1 LFGRTAAAAR
11 RSVSGVLGLP
21 EDTRAC
27 LFDLD
32 GVLTQTAKVHQAA
45 WKRTFDEF
53 LRSHD
58 PGAPEFSPAD
68 YNEHVDGKPRMDGV
82 RDFLASR
89 GITLP
94 EGTAGDP
101 PDAATVHGLA
111 ARKNDQVLRELD
123 EHGVEVYEGSMRY
136 LRAVREAGLA
146 TAVVT
151 ASANGQHV
159 IEVAGFADLIDARID
174 GLVAAREGLRGKP
187 APDTFL
193 AGARALGVPPA
204 QAVVFEDALSGVAA
218 GRAGDFGFV
227 VGVDRVGQA
236 AALAER
242 GADVV
247 VADLDELLV
256 ERA

>member
-1 LFGRTAAAAR
+1 VAR
-11 RSVSGVLGLP
+11 VLGLP
-21 EDTRAC
+21 DDIRAC

-53 LRSHD
+53 LRRRD
-58 PGAPEFSPAD
+58 PAAKDFSAAD
-68 YNEHVDGKPRMDGV
+68 YNEHVDGKPRKDGV

-94 EGTAGDP
+94 EGSADDP
-101 PDAATVHGLA
+101 ADAETVTGVA
-111 ARKNDQVLRELD
+111 NRKNELVLRELE
-123 EHGVEVYEGSMRY
+123 EHGVQVYEGSMRY
-136 LRAVREAGLA
+136 LRAAKDAGLSA
-146 TAVVT
+146 AVVT
-151 ASANGQHV
+151 ASANGGHV
-159 IEVAGFADLIDARID
+159 IEVAGFADLVDARID
-174 GLVAAREGLRGKP
+174 GLVAARDGLRGKP

-193 AGARALGVPPA
+193 AGARALGVQPA
-204 QAVVFEDALSGVAA
+204 QAAVFEDALSGVAA

-236 AALAER
+236 AGLAER

-247 VADLDELLV
+247 VRDLDELL
-256 ERA
+256 EIRA